1 MKVIVAWIGLTA
13 FIFFATLCLSMAVVA
28 GWRVGMN
35 ALTLIGV
42 I

>member
-1 MKVIVAWIGLTA
+1 MKVILAWLSITVI
-13 FIFFATLCLSMAVVA
+13 IFFATLCLSMAVVA